1 MNAIARL
8 KPGVTV
14 MQANEDLASVAA
26 ALRTAY
32 PGTNTNNGIGVRPE
46 VENLIGD
53 TRRSLFIL
61 FGAVGLV
68 LLIAC
73 ANVANLLLGR
83 SSGRSR
89 EIAVRAALGASRMRI
104 VRQLL
109 TESVVLSVAGAA
121 LGIGF
126 AAWSLSAI
134 LQLYPTNLPRAQEIG
149 IDWRVALFTAA
160 LAILTGLLFGL
171 VPALRAS
178 SPNLTGA
185 MRDGGRSATAGLGQ
199 DRLRSGLVVAET
211 ALGVMLLIGAGL
223 LLRSLDRL
231 AHANLGFD
239 PTHVL
244 TASFDLSE
252 TRYNPDRQD
261 RFVREL
267 LQRVNALPGVVRAS
281 GAIPLPLHDDQWTV
295 TFDRMDHPLPQQ
307 NQPVAGFYNVSAG
320 LFEALKVPLIQG
332 RTFTDRDARNGTPV
346 VVVNESFARKFYPG
360 EDPIGK
366 RIEIG
371 AGEGPARA
379 TYKKREIIGIVGD
392 IRTGNVTAAPRPAY
406 YVPLPQLMWGVPT
419 LVVRAQGDPLAIANS
434 LRKVLAAMDPDA
446 PLYAVRT
453 LEDYL
458 ALDLGRARFQTV
470 LLALFATIALL
481 LTAIGLYG
489 VIAYAVSQRLH
500 EIGIRMALGAGRSDV
515 LRLVLGRGAVLTAA
529 GIVVG
534 TLGAAALARVIE
546 SLLFET
552 PPRDPL
558 TYLTVCAV
566 LAGVALLASY
576 IPAMRATRVD
586 PTVALRYE

>member
-1 MNAIARL
+1 
-8 KPGVTV
+8 
-14 MQANEDLASVAA
+14 
-26 ALRTAY
+26 
-32 PGTNTNNGIGVRPE
+32 
-46 VENLIGD
+46 VESLIGD
-53 TRRSLFIL
+53 TRSSLFIL

-83 SSGRSR
+83 STARAR
-89 EIAVRAALGASRMRI
+89 EIAIRAALGASRSRI

-109 TESVVLSVAGAA
+109 TESIVLSLAGAA

-126 AAWSLSAI
+126 AAWALSAV

-149 IDWRVALFTAA
+149 VDWRVALFTAA

-171 VPALRAS
+171 VPALRSS

-185 MRDGGRSATAGLGQ
+185 MREGGRSSTAGPGQ

-244 TASFDLSE
+244 TASFELSE
-252 TRYNPDRQD
+252 TRYNPDQQD
-261 RFVREL
+261 RFVREF
-267 LQRVNALPGVVRAS
+267 LQRVNALPGVMQAA
-281 GAIPLPLHDDQWTV
+281 GAIPLPLHDDGWSV
-295 TFDRMDHPLPQQ
+295 TFDRMDYPLPQQ
-307 NQPVAGFYNVSAG
+307 NQPVAGFYNVTAG
-320 LFEALKVPLIQG
+320 LFEALKIPLIQG
-332 RTFTDRDARNGTPV
+332 RTFNEHDSRNGTPTV
-346 VVVNESFARKFYPG
+346 IVNEAFAKKFYPG

-371 AGEGPARA
+371 AGEGPARDS
-379 TYKKREIIGIVGD
+379 YKKRQIVGVVGN
-392 IRTGNVTAAPRPAY
+392 IRTERVSLAPIPAY
-406 YVPLPQLMWGVPT
+406 YVPLPQLMWQAPT
-419 LVVRAQGDPLAIANS
+419 LVIRTQGDPAAIAS
-434 LRKVLAAMDPDA
+434 SVRRVLASMDPDA

-453 LEDYL
+453 MEDYL

-470 LLALFATIALL
+470 LLSLFAAIALL

-500 EIGIRMALGAGRSDV
+500 EIGIRMALGASRSDV
-515 LRLVLGRGAVLTAA
+515 LRLVLGRGAVLTTI

-534 TLGAAALARVIE
+534 IGGAAALGRVIE

-558 TYLTVCAV
+558 TYITVSIV
-566 LAGVALLASY
+566 LSGVASLASY